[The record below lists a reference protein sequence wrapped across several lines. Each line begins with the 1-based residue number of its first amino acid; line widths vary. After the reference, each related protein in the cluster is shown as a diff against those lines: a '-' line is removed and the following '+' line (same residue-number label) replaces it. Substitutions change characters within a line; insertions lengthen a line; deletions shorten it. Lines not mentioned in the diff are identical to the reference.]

1 MLVGERLGEGGQ
13 GVVHEAAMG
22 SVPCVVK
29 WYRPNQPADL
39 RHAIAKLAERERPHP
54 AFIWPIDLVVS
65 DEMPG
70 FGYVM
75 PRLDAQADHDMAHRT
90 GLCPAL
96 RTEVM
101 LVPLTERRPV
111 ASGQDWLKDAGSVP
125 AALLDGNGNME
136 PVR

>member
-1 MLVGERLGEGGQ
+1 VPEPCLELRADKREGRGEVEPVQRD
-13 GVVHEAAMG
+13 
-22 SVPCVVK
+22 
-29 WYRPNQPADL
+29 RD
-39 RHAIAKLAERERPHP
+39 
-54 AFIWPIDLVVS
+54 
-65 DEMPG
+65 
-70 FGYVM
+70 
-75 PRLDAQADHDMAHRT
+75 DAQADHDMAHRT